1 MKRILIILGIIG
13 GVLVAA
19 AVLIMLQMR
28 SGSPEMLLAKL
39 AKGRGDKEELI
50 MRLNMARGD
59 VVPPMIAAFQ
69 NNSHPSKFRAEVLE
83 LLAKKNLRTNKSEI
97 EQVLMKALKDS
108 DVVIRRKAAYCA
120 AVYGPDHLRLV
131 LVENVEDPDVHIRQ
145 NIYQLLCG
153 SGWRSRGAETR
164 DELSPEQKNSIVQSC
179 RRRMNTEETEE
190 MRLLARSV
198 VGREID
204 DCEKKAK
211 QALL

>member
-145 NIYQLLCG
+145 NIYQLLYYNKQIQLQDRLQLLLFLNVG
-153 SGWRSRGAETR
+153 LYLLQNQHLWMQMYLFHQRKYPTKI
-164 DELSPEQKNSIVQSC
+164 LSL
-179 RRRMNTEETEE
+179 RH
-190 MRLLARSV
+190 LLCI
-198 VGREID
+198 G
-204 DCEKKAK
+204 K
-211 QALL
+211 